1 MAYDVARIRGL
12 IPSLGDGWIHLD
24 PQAGMQIPDAVS
36 RTVSTAFRNAAGSAA
51 GRHISNRRSAGILDE
66 ARTAIADVVGGN
78 PAAVVLGPSR
88 AVLLAWLAES
98 LSPRLGLGTGMVL
111 SRLDDEANVAP
122 WLRVASRYGAQ
133 VRWAEVEIETCD
145 MPAWQY
151 EELITPTTR
160 LVALSAA
167 SSIVGSAPDVRA
179 VSDLIH
185 DVGGLMVVDAAG
197 AAPYAHLDMS
207 DLGADIVT
215 IDAAAWGG
223 PQIGALVFADP
234 THLDRV
240 TAMSLDPQARGPE
253 RLEVGGHQ
261 YALLAG
267 VTTSIDF
274 LAALDDE
281 ATGTRRER
289 LEVSISS
296 MQHYQDKLFDRL
308 LRQLDSL
315 SGVMVFGRASSRVPT
330 ISFTIDGVPADKIA
344 AHLADRRIATV
355 ASARGTSRL
364 LDSLGV
370 SDEGGAVS
378 VGLAPYTTA
387 FEIDQ
392 LVRELRNF

>member
-36 RTVSTAFRNAAGSAA
+36 RTVSTAFRNAASSAS
-51 GRHISNRRSAGILDE
+51 GRHISSRRSAVILDN
-66 ARTAIADVVGGN
+66 ARNAVAELVGGD
-78 PAAVVLGPSR
+78 PAGVVLGSSH
-88 AVLLAWLAES
+88 AVLLAWLAEA
-98 LSPRLGLGTGMVL
+98 LSSRLGLGTGMVL
-111 SRLDDEANVAP
+111 SRLDDEANIAP

-145 MPAWQY
+145 LPAWQY

-167 SSIVGSAPDVRA
+167 SSVVGSAPDVRI

-185 DVGGLMVVDAAG
+185 EVGGLMVVDAAG
-197 AAPYAHLDMS
+197 AAPYAHVDIS
-207 DLGADIVT
+207 DLGADILTV
-215 IDAAAWGG
+215 DAAAWGG
-223 PQIGALVFADP
+223 PQVGALVFADP
-234 THLDRV
+234 SHLDRIP
-240 TAMSLDPQARGPE
+240 ALSLDPHARGPE

-267 VTTSIDF
+267 VATSIDF
-274 LAALDDE
+274 LAALDDD
-281 ATGTRRER
+281 ATGSRRER
-289 LEVSISS
+289 LEASISS
-296 MQHYQDKLFDRL
+296 MQDYQDRLFDRL
-308 LRQLDSL
+308 MRQLDSL
-315 SGVMVFGRASSRVPT
+315 TGVIVLGRAPSRVPT
-330 ISFTIDGVPADKIA
+330 LSFTVDGVPAEKVTG
-344 AHLADRRIATV
+344 HLADRRIATV

-378 VGLAPYTTA
+378 VGLAPYTTS

-392 LVRELRNF
+392 LVRELRNL